1 MRVIVINPWDQ
12 SVTEAKHTGN
22 YKDFYRLLSGPT
34 LEGLPDAEINCFDI
48 AQIGDPS
55 GHIMFVDDE
64 GLYGDPQAYF
74 TLGADGNVFAGRG
87 VIACGG
93 HGEDDRIDAQG
104 GRLRAMQEAG
114 HAKQPHGDEPGKQ
127 QRERDLDA
135 LRRRFNEIP
144 DEIARESEHIRSRF
158 ANPSVRL
165 FPVAVTWLIPRRAVH
180 AVAGGRA

>member
-12 SVTEAKHTGN
+12 SVTEAKHSGD
-22 YKDFYRLLSGPT
+22 YKDYYRLLSGPT

-93 HGEDDRIDAQG
+93 HGEDETGATLTVEEIRASIKWVPIGAQVDPG
-104 GRLRAMQEAG
+104 QPIIESFDSFEA
-114 HAKQPHGDEPGKQ
+114 
-127 QRERDLDA
+127 L
-135 LRRRFNEIP
+135 
-144 DEIARESEHIRSRF
+144 IARLGDDAARR
-158 ANPSVRL
+158 NP
-165 FPVAVTWLIPRRAVH
+165 LI
-180 AVAGGRA
+180 